1 MKKHILTLELSLAQV
16 RNRLEI
22 LKQSKKGKKAIGIVE
37 ERIQSLENQLDT
49 ARALDKIIDNY
60 KATYKNRIV
69 ELV

>member
-16 RNRLEI
+16 RNKLAI
-22 LKQSKKGKKAIGIVE
+22 LKQSKKGKKEIGIVE

-60 KATYKNRIV
+60 KANYNNRIV
-69 ELV
+69 DFV

>member
-1 MKKHILTLELSLAQV
+1 MKKHILTLELQLAQV
-16 RNRLEI
+16 KNRLEI

-37 ERIQSLENQLDT
+37 QRLESLDNQLDT

-60 KATYKNRIV
+60 KANYKHRLT